1 MPATALARRP
11 PRPWLGI
18 ALMAAGVM
26 TLPLMD
32 GLAKHLS
39 EQYHVVQVTW
49 ARYLFH
55 FLLLGA
61 LLLWRLRP
69 GT

>member
-1 MPATALARRP
+1 
-11 PRPWLGI
+11 
-18 ALMAAGVM
+18 MAAGVM

-32 GLAKHLS
+32 GLAKSLS

>member
-32 GLAKHLS
+32 GLAKSLS

-49 ARYLFH
+49 ARGT
-55 FLLLGA
+55 LLA
-61 LLLWRLRP
+61 RP
-69 GT
+69 TNEVRAGQL